1 MSNNTETEILL
12 AVNSVL
18 QEYEAEIIGKP
29 SATLTRIRVIS
40 RDRVK
45 AKSDIEEALSN
56 ENIVW
61 QNATEHSKYKNG
73 WPPSS
78 FSGTVVESN
87 QTPRSLTE
95 FVYKNK
101 GAGGSGAGAELTKL
115 TESAQCLFAAVRAQ
129 TGKSDSGTVF
139 NIKNIKAASGKFDIP
154 RDVAKNDCE
163 KIRKEL
169 TEDWITSCDRGAQ
182 ELLTKLGTDYVFHRG
197 SKTVSRI
204 EDAFKRVKKK
214 EGVRMDINKWSPADI
229 YCISPKFDANC
240 LGEEESML
248 GLNQCMQ
255 ERIQKKIAMGVSLKK
270 ITASPHL
277 KPINFDKKMKTEHKF
292 ARFEM
297 SKTSLDGYIHFTSGV
312 KIQFRTFGGTK
323 LTGWQGEVKGAS
335 ANQGKI
341 SLGPINLLI
350 KNHLGGA
357 FQVPT
362 GAARMVTNGSDVLL
376 QDIERGLST
385 YAHATKGE
393 IEKIMSDPTK
403 ATNPFLYSK
412 WQCIKLFDIIS
423 GIKVKS
429 KKDQLC
435 EDFLLYAG
443 SQSSISAPYYKLE

>member
-1 MSNNTETEILL
+1 MANNTETEILL

-18 QEYEAEIIGKP
+18 QEYEAEVIGNP
-29 SATLTRIRVIS
+29 SKNLTRIRVIS

-45 AKSDIEEALSN
+45 AKTDVEEALTK
-56 ENIVW
+56 ENIDW
-61 QNATEHSKYKNG
+61 QNATQHTKYRNG

-78 FSGTVVESN
+78 FSGTVVESSMG
-87 QTPRSLTE
+87 SLTE

-115 TESAQCLFAAVRAQ
+115 SESAQCVFAAVRAV

-139 NIKNIKAASGKFDIP
+139 DIKNIRAASRKFDIP
-154 RDVAKNDCE
+154 GDVAKNDCE

-169 TEDWITSCDRGAQ
+169 TEDWITSCDRGAA
-182 ELLTKLGTDYVFHRG
+182 ELLTKVGSNYVFHRG
-197 SKTVSRI
+197 SKTVDRI

-214 EGVRMDINKWSPADI
+214 EGIRMDINKWSPADI
-229 YCISPKFDANC
+229 YCIAPAFDATC
-240 LGEEESML
+240 LGEEESIK

-270 ITASPHL
+270 ITASAHL
-277 KPINFDKKMKTEHKF
+277 KEINFDRKQKNEHKF

-297 SKTSLDGYIHFTSGV
+297 GKTSLDGYIHFNTGV
-312 KIQFRTFGGTK
+312 KIQFRTFGGQN

-350 KNHLGGA
+350 KNHIGGA

-362 GAARMVTNGSDVLL
+362 GAARMVTSGSDVLL
-376 QDIERGLST
+376 ADIERGLKT
-385 YAHATKGE
+385 YAKASKGE
-393 IEKIMSDPTK
+393 IDKILGDPTK

-423 GIKVKS
+423 GIKPKA

-435 EDFLLYAG
+435 EDFLLYA
-443 SQSSISAPYYKLE
+443 SSKSSISAPYYKLE

>member
-18 QEYEAEIIGKP
+18 QEYEAEVMGKP

-45 AKSDIEEALSN
+45 AKSDIEQALTA
-56 ENIVW
+56 ENISW
-61 QNATEHSKYKNG
+61 HNATEYTKFRNG

-78 FSGTVVESN
+78 FSGTVVVSN
-87 QTPRSLTE
+87 QTPVSLTE

-115 TESAQCLFAAVRAQ
+115 TESAQCLFAAVRAE

-139 NIKNIKAASGKFDIP
+139 NIKNIRKSASRFDIP
-154 RDVAKNDCE
+154 KDVAKNDCE
-163 KIRKEL
+163 KIRKDL
-169 TEDWITSCDRGAQ
+169 TEDWITSCDRGAE
-182 ELLTKLGTDYVFHRG
+182 ELLSKVGTNYVFHRG
-197 SKTVSRI
+197 SATVDRI

-214 EGVRMDINKWSPADI
+214 EGIRMDINKWSPADI
-229 YCISPKFDANC
+229 YCIAPTFNPDC
-240 LGEEESML
+240 LDEEKSIK

-255 ERIQKKIAMGVSLKK
+255 ERIQKKVAMGVSLKK
-270 ITASPHL
+270 ITATAHL
-277 KPINFDKKMKTEHKF
+277 KEVNFDRKQKTEHKF

-297 SKTSLDGYIHFTSGV
+297 SKTSLDGYIVFNTGV
-312 KIQFRTFGGTK
+312 KIQFRTFGGSK

-350 KNHLGGA
+350 KDHLGGS

-362 GAARMVTNGSDVLL
+362 GAARMVTSGDEQMLV
-376 QDIERGLST
+376 DIEAGLAK
-385 YAHATKGE
+385 YAKASKTD
-393 IEKIMSDPTK
+393 INNIMSDPK
-403 ATNPFLYSK
+403 IVTNPFLYSK
-412 WQCIKLFDIIS
+412 WQCIKLFDIID
-423 GIKVKS
+423 GIDTKTKKS
-429 KKDQLC
+429 QLC
-435 EDFLLYAG
+435 EDFLLYAA